1 MNLGSQLFFNGDS
14 GTNLSINVLF
24 KTEENV
30 RFESHLL
37 GEEAITINSPMNIL
51 VIIANVMEIVLI
63 LLLML
68 WRSLTQ
74 NFEVDYTIRTNI
86 PTDSESPQDIQ

>member
-1 MNLGSQLFFNGDS
+1 LNSLEVKGVCSRIYRNADIHLGYYESGKPAFFNGDS

-68 WRSLTQ
+68 WRS
-74 NFEVDYTIRTNI
+74 
-86 PTDSESPQDIQ
+86 